1 MMQQSVENVFARSWE
16 LLSKNWIII
25 VPGVIVGIVV
35 GILTGL
41 FAVGAYS
48 ESDPLSAMAHFGARF
63 ASGVIVGTIAIAG
76 YIVTQC
82 YTAGM
87 AGAAWMRG
95 TTTLEDGSGAL
106 RADAGSVLV
115 AAIGLFVVGVVAAL
129 LALPTLGLSV
139 LLFYIFFIY
148 TIASAVVGNHRG
160 LDALG
165 ESFRIAKA
173 RFFPTLIIA
182 VLLMVI
188 RLLGTFVAAALGWAP
203 FIGPV
208 VAAVINQV
216 VVAYATLV
224 VVGEYLNL
232 RGIPE
237 APASAQT
244 PPVV

>member
-1 MMQQSVENVFARSWE
+1 MQQQSIENVFARSWE
-16 LLSKNWIII
+16 LLTKNWIII
-25 VPGVIVGIVV
+25 VPGVVVGIAI

-41 FAVGAYS
+41 LSPDTSDTADPVAAVAR
-48 ESDPLSAMAHFGARF
+48 LSARF
-63 ASGVIVGTIAIAG
+63 ASSFIVGIIAIAG

-95 TTTLEDGSGAL
+95 TTTLEDGASAL
-106 RADAGSVLV
+106 RADAGNVFV
-115 AAIGLFVVGVVAAL
+115 AALALFCVGVVAAV
-129 LALPTLGLSV
+129 LALPTLGLSF
-139 LLFYIFFIY
+139 LAFYVFFIY

-173 RFFPTLIIA
+173 RFLATLIIA

-188 RLLGTFVAAALGWAP
+188 RMFGLFLASAFGWAP
-203 FIGPV
+203 LIGPV
-208 VAAVINQV
+208 LGAIINQV
-216 VVAYATLV
+216 VIAFATLV

-232 RGIPE
+232 RGFPQPP
-237 APASAQT
+237 PAAQT
-244 PPVV
+244 PPIV